1 MVSASAQM
9 LGTNPCR
16 RMNPPCRRIQSVP
29 NPSFR
34 AMAQLAHPQ
43 RFRSSCILRS
53 TLLAQALMLKIL
65 PAPFHYGHHW
75 ESLGV
80 RRAKKSSS
88 CATMPLPSPRTID
101 SNSLEGGIGVFQRA
115 YSEGCFFP
123 NLPPSPVG
131 DTPFHFIHISFPR
144 LRSCAG
150 TNLTGPSCEGPPVFK
165 RNHTMRELSPIWR
178 QHAYIQMPGLP

>member
-1 MVSASAQM
+1 MVSRVSQARRCWARTLVAEEPALSAHSVCSQSFFPCHGAARSSPTLSLILHTKIYIVGASAYAED
-9 LGTNPCR
+9 TPCTF
-16 RMNPPCRRIQSVP
+16 P
-29 NPSFR
+29 
-34 AMAQLAHPQ
+34 LW
-43 RFRSSCILRS
+43 
-53 TLLAQALMLKIL
+53 TL
-65 PAPFHYGHHW
+65 
-75 ESLGV
+75 LGV

-88 CATMPLPSPRTID
+88 CATMPLPSPRSID

-150 TNLTGPSCEGPPVFK
+150 ANLTGPSCEGPPVFK